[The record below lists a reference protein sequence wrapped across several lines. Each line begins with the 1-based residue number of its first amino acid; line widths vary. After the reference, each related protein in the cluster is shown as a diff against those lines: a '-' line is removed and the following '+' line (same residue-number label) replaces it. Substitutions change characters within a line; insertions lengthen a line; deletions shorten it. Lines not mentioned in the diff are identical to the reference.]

1 MMMLLVVV
9 LIAASY
15 LLSDWGRLA
24 GRRFVCGSSLM
35 LLYLAL
41 YYLFPSDLVGSSIHQ
56 GRLGQ
61 YLPVLSYAV
70 ILFGEAIFPFDK
82 GRYIPWVGVGG
93 LIASSLYHLIFFVI
107 Q

>member
-1 MMMLLVVV
+1 MMLLVVG
-9 LIAASY
+9 LIAGSY
-15 LLSDWGRLA
+15 LLSGWGHFTE
-24 GRRFVCGSSLM
+24 RRFVCGSFLM

-41 YYLFPSDLVGSSIHQ
+41 YYLLPSELAVSAIHQ

-61 YLPVLSYAV
+61 YLPISSYAV
-70 ILFGEAIFPFDK
+70 ILFGDAISPSDK

-93 LIASSLYHLIFFVI
+93 LIAASLYHLTFFAI

>member
-1 MMMLLVVV
+1 MMLLVVGLV
-9 LIAASY
+9 AGSY
-15 LLSDWGRLA
+15 LLSGWGRFVE
-24 GRRFVCGSSLM
+24 RRFVCGSFLM

-61 YLPVLSYAV
+61 YLPVLSYAA

-93 LIASSLYHLIFFVI
+93 LIAASLYHLVFFAI